1 MRNRL
6 ALLALAGA
14 LLGCQDY
21 RFNPVGRCTIQPGQA
36 RVSLSDVTTAD
47 VLFVVDDS
55 FSMDPIQANLATNFV
70 AFIDSLAATQKQRLA
85 DGKQPFDFYIAV
97 TSSSV
102 LVNELVSNTCGYV
115 TPGLCTIPFPRFP
128 TDPASYACAP
138 PSSFCGDVITNFYDT
153 GCTTGLSPG
162 TGQPYFAGDLVGA
175 GSNPKVLAFTKSLN
189 WAAYPADAAINALI
203 AQFGQ
208 NVQVGSCGANQE
220 MHLEASRR
228 AIQKALSGTAP
239 NAGFL
244 HPGAKLVVVW
254 VGNEDDCSSPAANSG
269 GLVWNPGAP
278 SGNDSCT
285 GDTLLPAAQQKQ
297 TPVAGY
303 AAFFGGLGRPFS
315 AAFIRPG
322 NDLGFSNCACAGGSC
337 GGYGPGTRFKT
348 LGEDLRNLGTTV
360 VEGSV
365 CDPNFGT
372 STLPK
377 IAELVKPP
385 AGLTLPTT
393 PASGVVTQLRVV
405 DGAGATVHTCLGPDA
420 ASEWWFVYCSTTP
433 GASPSQN
440 AGDPTRNAAGVADGT
455 SPSACVQVKAG
466 GACEVQPGQ
475 TLQALY
481 LGQVPAGGCSTSA
494 DCASA
499 LGGAATDWTC
509 DGASGSVKGTCLCKT
524 GSP

>member
-6 ALLALAGA
+6 AFLALAGA

-55 FSMDPIQANLATNFV
+55 YSMDPIQANLAQNFV
-70 AFIDSLAATQKQRLA
+70 AFIDSLAATQKQRIT

-102 LVNELVSNTCGYV
+102 LVNEMVQGSANYCGAV
-115 TPGLCTIPFPRFP
+115 TPGLCSIQFPKYP
-128 TDPASYACAP
+128 PVYSYACAP
-138 PSSFCGDVITNFYDT
+138 PGAICGDIITRFYGT
-153 GCTTGLSPG
+153 GCTQGLSTPNA
-162 TGQPYFAGDLVGA
+162 PYFAGDLVGL
-175 GSNPKVLAFTKSLN
+175 GTNPKVLAFTKSLN
-189 WAAYPADAAINALI
+189 WAAYPGDAAINALI
-203 AQFGQ
+203 TQFGQ

-228 AIQKALSGTAP
+228 AVQKALSGAAP

-269 GLVWNPGAP
+269 GLVWNPGAF
-278 SGNDSCT
+278 SGSDSCT
-285 GDTLLPAAQQKQ
+285 NDTLLPAAQQKQ
-297 TPVAGY
+297 TPVADY

-322 NDLGFSNCACAGGSC
+322 NDLGFSCNCPGGSC

-348 LGEDLRNLGTTV
+348 LGDDFRNIGASV

-393 PASGVVTQLRVV
+393 PAAGVVTQLRVV
-405 DGAGATVHTCLGPDA
+405 DGAGATVHTCAGPDA

-524 GSP
+524 ASP